1 MIRLN
6 NFKLD
11 KDIDSNEIYLNL
23 KKDIDEYTSQKEHKK
38 YIEEL
43 SKILNIPNQ
52 VISLKFKKLVYG
64 DFSLNTVNFNN
75 KYNFFKIFRQF
86 LFFLIFLCFVKI
98 FGKNNSVQKKFD
110 IILDEVD
117 GMRQFNKFSK
127 IIAKFKN
134 PIIFTK
140 NKKVQKEINNQG
152 ILAVRYNR
160 IIPSKILLKKNFFI
174 IINLFLKIFLKNLK
188 IKENYFIYYFKILL
202 SAIKNKTLFSK
213 VISEIALQDRFY
225 INCPIKNF
233 FFKKHGG
240 KKIISCQHHLAESG
254 ICIYSDIDILF
265 SFGNEKKS
273 EKKLRIFGSR
283 IESSFPVGSLQMER
297 EYYIENENLNES
309 NKIDL
314 LIIGIKPPHLKMSN
328 KINEGYY
335 NYLKWIKDFS
345 EENPEIKILYKHHAS
360 FVGDYKEAEIFN
372 SSKVKIL
379 SKGNTYPYFK
389 KSKVIVSFGSTMILE
404 ALSLKKK
411 CFFADPDNCLST
423 YYSYHDYDKNFFLS
437 SFKEF
442 SNKIL
447 LSINSPETEKG
458 NFDRMCLESDDV
470 SNKIYYNLIKLMNKN
485 LMKIN

>member
-1 MIRLN
+1 VIRLN

-43 SKILNIPNQ
+43 SKILNIPYQTTN
-52 VISLKFKKLVYG
+52 LKFKKLVYG
-64 DFSLNTVNFNN
+64 DFELNTVNFNN
-75 KYNFFKIFRQF
+75 KYNFLKILSQF

-98 FGKNNSVQKKFD
+98 FGKNNFVQKKFD
-110 IILDEVD
+110 IIIDEVD

-127 IIAKFKN
+127 IITKFKN

-140 NKKVQKEINNQG
+140 NKNVQREINNKG
-152 ILAVRYNR
+152 IVAIRYNR
-160 IIPSKILLKKNFFI
+160 IAPSKILLKKNFFI
-174 IINLFLKIFLKNLK
+174 IIKFFFQIFLKNFQ
-188 IKENYFIYYFKILL
+188 IKENYFIYYLKILL

-213 VISEIALQDRFY
+213 VVSEIALQDRFY

-240 KKIISCQHHLAESG
+240 KKIISCQNHLAESG
-254 ICIYSDIDILF
+254 ICFYADIDILF

-283 IESSFPVGSLQMER
+283 IGSSFPVGSLQMER

-309 NKIDL
+309 NEIDL

-328 KINEGYY
+328 KIYEGYY
-335 NYLKWIKDFS
+335 KYLKWIKNLS
-345 EENPEIKILYKHHAS
+345 EEKPDIKILYKHHAS
-360 FVGDYKEAEIFN
+360 FAGDIKEKEIFN

-411 CFFADPDNCLST
+411 CFFTDPDNCLST

-437 SFKEF
+437 SYKDF
-442 SNKIL
+442 SKKIL
-447 LSINSPETEKG
+447 SSINSPETKKD

-470 SNKIYYNLIKLMNKN
+470 SNKIYHNLINS
-485 LMKIN
+485 